1 MVIIHTATTGH
12 IRTTATT
19 VGRRI
24 IGTMGTD
31 TIATTVIATIISI
44 KLM

>member
-12 IRTTATT
+12 IHTTATILGGHT
-19 VGRRI
+19 
-24 IGTMGTD
+24 TMGTD
-31 TIATTVIATIISI
+31 TIATTGITTIISI